1 MTQQNFFNEIN
12 LEEKIFSKSNNNL
25 KKEIIS
31 FNNLTAKEWVKNSR
45 NIWDYSESS
54 TRNKY
59 SKEHGATFSLS
70 LAKKLILLYSKEN
83 DFIFDPFLG
92 IGTTIVAGNDLQRQS
107 YGIELSKHY
116 YGQSMEYIHNQKKLG
131 EKYNFNI
138 INDDCRNMLKHISK
152 SKIQFTLTSP
162 PYANF
167 IQKSL
172 KDRKTVHKKSLIRDS
187 NNSTVKQYSTSPKD
201 FGNLDYEAFKKQIK
215 EILKLNYQIT
225 TPNGYSAWI
234 VKDYRDTKN
243 NIPYISFHSDLAQI
257 GKEAGWK
264 FHDLIILNQND
275 KRRLIALG
283 YPSVFYTNQNCS
295 FVVVFRKPN

>member
-1 MTQQNFFNEIN
+1 MTQQNFFNEIGLAKQKSSKN
-12 LEEKIFSKSNNNL
+12 LNES
-25 KKEIIS
+25 KKEIIA
-31 FNNLTAKEWVKNSR
+31 FNDLTAKEWVKNST
-45 NIWDYSESS
+45 NVWNYSESS

-70 LAKKLILLYSKEN
+70 LAKKLILVYSGKD

-92 IGTTIVAGNDLQRQS
+92 IGTTIVAANDLQRQS
-107 YGIELSKHY
+107 YGIELSEHY
-116 YGQSMEYIHNQKKLG
+116 YNQSMEYVHNQKKLG
-131 EKYNFNI
+131 EQYNFKI
-138 INDDCRNMLKHISK
+138 INDDCRNMLKHIPK
-152 SKIQFTLTSP
+152 EKIQFTLTSP

-187 NNSTVKQYSTSPKD
+187 NNSTVKQYSNSPKD
-201 FGNLDYEAFKKQIK
+201 FGNLDYNIFKKEIK
-215 EILKLNYQIT
+215 QVLKLNYEIT
-225 TPNGYSAWI
+225 ATNGYSAWI

-243 NIPYISFHSDLAQI
+243 NIPYIPFHSDIAEI
-257 GKEAGWK
+257 GEEVGWK

-295 FVVVFRKPN
+295 FVVIFRKPN